1 MAKPAVIL
9 VGGDKGGVGKT
20 TVARTLIDYFG
31 TNQTPTRAFD
41 TDSPRGTLKRFHPY
55 VTKVVDVTSAS
66 DQMKIFDTLGT
77 TDAKVTVID
86 VRAGLLSP
94 TLQALNDIGFL
105 ESVKKGQI
113 AFAVFHI
120 LGPSITSLEE
130 IAETARFVGD
140 ANHFLVK
147 NHINETPF
155 FEWDPATYK
164 SYFKRIKDAQEITI
178 PKLNEMACEQVEVA
192 GVPYVSFVANKNAKG
207 EVANYSFVLRGY
219 VRHWLGQVWGEFD
232 RVKLLDLVAPKLEKN
247 LRQVAG

>member
-31 TNQTPTRAFD
+31 ANQTPTRAFD
-41 TDSPRGTLKRFHPY
+41 TDSPRGTLKRFHPD
-55 VTKVVDVTSAS
+55 VTEVVDVTSAA
-66 DQMKIFDTLGT
+66 DQMKIFDTLGSA
-77 TDAKVTVID
+77 DAKVTVID

-94 TLQALNDIGFL
+94 TLQALSDIGFL

-130 IAETARFVGD
+130 IAETASFVSD

-192 GVPYVSFVANKNAKG
+192 GVSYVSFVANKNAKG
-207 EVANYSFVLRGY
+207 EVVNNSFVLRGY

-232 RVKLLDLVAPKLEKN
+232 RVKLLDLVSPKLERN